1 MVGFRIQQ
9 RVQRLF
15 DRRPNHFIQ
24 MRLNASFID
33 LYYRTQ
39 VPLDPVFR
47 PSSRF
52 HGWLH
57 RARLRGLA
65 PPACTNLH
73 ASNSNQMCERNPT
86 LSEWRERPL
95 VGEFPYVFL
104 DGLWLKRSWGG
115 EVKNVS
121 VLVAI
126 GVGQSGYR
134 EILGVSEG
142 AKEDKAS
149 WTNFL
154 RELKQRGL
162 KGVQLFVSDKCL
174 GLVENFAEFYPEA
187 SVRGGAKIDHAT
199 PLTRRNVVYFC
210 AAAYTN
216 RSRLLRRF

>member
-86 LSEWRERPL
+86 LSAQMSQ
-95 VGEFPYVFL
+95 VGIEKSFYMVL
-104 DGLWLKRSWGG
+104 DVNVLLSFTTWVCKPAPGFWG
-115 EVKNVS
+115 
-121 VLVAI
+121 
-126 GVGQSGYR
+126 
-134 EILGVSEG
+134 
-142 AKEDKAS
+142 
-149 WTNFL
+149 
-154 RELKQRGL
+154 
-162 KGVQLFVSDKCL
+162 
-174 GLVENFAEFYPEA
+174 
-187 SVRGGAKIDHAT
+187 H
-199 PLTRRNVVYFC
+199 
-210 AAAYTN
+210 
-216 RSRLLRRF
+216 

>member
-1 MVGFRIQQ
+1 MVGFLIQQ
-9 RVQRLF
+9 RVQRIF

-86 LSEWRERPL
+86 LS
-95 VGEFPYVFL
+95 
-104 DGLWLKRSWGG
+104 
-115 EVKNVS
+115 
-121 VLVAI
+121 
-126 GVGQSGYR
+126 
-134 EILGVSEG
+134 
-142 AKEDKAS
+142 
-149 WTNFL
+149 
-154 RELKQRGL
+154 RGL
-162 KGVQLFVSDKCL
+162 ETLGGDYNPFADLFGQL
-174 GLVENFAEFYPEA
+174 
-187 SVRGGAKIDHAT
+187 AT
-199 PLTRRNVVYFC
+199 YLPTAWPRW
-210 AAAYTN
+210 
-216 RSRLLRRF
+216 

>member
-73 ASNSNQMCERNPT
+73 DSNSNQMCERYPT
-86 LSEWRERPL
+86 LSMEAARRMLEHEL
-95 VGEFPYVFL
+95 VLESIRCQEK
-104 DGLWLKRSWGG
+104 D
-115 EVKNVS
+115 
-121 VLVAI
+121 I
-126 GVGQSGYR
+126 
-134 EILGVSEG
+134 
-142 AKEDKAS
+142 
-149 WTNFL
+149 
-154 RELKQRGL
+154 
-162 KGVQLFVSDKCL
+162 
-174 GLVENFAEFYPEA
+174 
-187 SVRGGAKIDHAT
+187 
-199 PLTRRNVVYFC
+199 
-210 AAAYTN
+210 
-216 RSRLLRRF
+216 

>member
-86 LSEWRERPL
+86 LSGIESRDTGRIPRSITEAQRFLER
-95 VGEFPYVFL
+95 Y
-104 DGLWLKRSWGG
+104 
-115 EVKNVS
+115 
-121 VLVAI
+121 
-126 GVGQSGYR
+126 
-134 EILGVSEG
+134 
-142 AKEDKAS
+142 
-149 WTNFL
+149 L
-154 RELKQRGL
+154 RARYSL
-162 KGVQLFVSDKCL
+162 
-174 GLVENFAEFYPEA
+174 
-187 SVRGGAKIDHAT
+187 
-199 PLTRRNVVYFC
+199 
-210 AAAYTN
+210 
-216 RSRLLRRF
+216 RSRRREFFGKLASDLRTLPGLDLSEVIHF

>member
-86 LSEWRERPL
+86 LSYAFWGVAEIYIPLPCTWSKDSQNLSFESGKWERVLINEWIRHEHR
-95 VGEFPYVFL
+95 
-104 DGLWLKRSWGG
+104 
-115 EVKNVS
+115 
-121 VLVAI
+121 
-126 GVGQSGYR
+126 
-134 EILGVSEG
+134 
-142 AKEDKAS
+142 
-149 WTNFL
+149 
-154 RELKQRGL
+154 
-162 KGVQLFVSDKCL
+162 
-174 GLVENFAEFYPEA
+174 
-187 SVRGGAKIDHAT
+187 
-199 PLTRRNVVYFC
+199 
-210 AAAYTN
+210 
-216 RSRLLRRF
+216 